1 MKGMDAT
8 LEHLIQLAKCLEKQF
23 GSGCEIVIHDL
34 SRNPEH
40 TIAHISNGDVTGRM
54 MGGGSSKI
62 VLAALEANKSGK
74 VLRDHL
80 GYLTKTSDGRFLKS
94 STMYIR
100 DKAVKTGQNTIKGG
114 KISYIFSINYDITA
128 FMTSEIAI
136 KNLIRTGY
144 NAKKKP
150 DTIERT
156 VGDLLDDLIDESVRL
171 IGKPAHAMNREEKK
185 TAIEHLNKA
194 GAFLI
199 TKSSEKVA
207 EYFGISKFTL
217 YNYIDINK
225 N

>member
-1 MKGMDAT
+1 MDAT

-34 SRNPEH
+34 SKEPEH
-40 TIAHISNGDVTGRM
+40 TIVHISNGDVTGRA
-54 MGGGSSKI
+54 MGGGPSKI

-74 VLRDHL
+74 SLRDHL

-94 STMYIR
+94 STMYIK
-100 DKAVKTGQNTIKGG
+100 DCCFGEKEKGKDS
-114 KISYIFSINYDITA
+114 KIAYIFSINYDITA
-128 FMTSEIAI
+128 FMTCELAI
-136 KNLIRTGY
+136 KNLIKTGY
-144 NAKKKP
+144 SNRKKP

-156 VGDLLDDLIDESVRL
+156 VGALLDDLIDESVQL
-171 IGKPAHAMNREEKK
+171 VGKPAHAMNREEKK
-185 TAIEHLNKA
+185 TAIEYLNKA

-225 N
+225 G

>member
-1 MKGMDAT
+1 MDAT
-8 LEHLIQLAKCLEKQF
+8 LEHLIHLAKCLEKQF

-34 SRNPEH
+34 SKEPEH
-40 TIAHISNGDVTGRM
+40 TIVHISNGDVTGRA
-54 MGGGSSKI
+54 MGGGLSKI
-62 VLAALEANKSGK
+62 VLAALEANKTGK
-74 VLRDHL
+74 SLRDHL

-100 DKAVKTGQNTIKGG
+100 DCSFKTGDKAEKDS
-114 KISYIFSINYDITA
+114 KIAYIFSINYDITA
-128 FMTSEIAI
+128 FMTCELAI
-136 KNLIRTGY
+136 KNLIKTGSTG
-144 NAKKKP
+144 KKP

-156 VGDLLDDLIDESVRL
+156 VGELLDDLIDESVRL
-171 IGKPAHAMNREEKK
+171 VGKPAHAMNREEKK
-185 TAIEHLNKA
+185 MAIEHLNKA

-225 N
+225 G